1 MDTMRQNYGAICG
14 ETPTDPST
22 DWLERF
28 RRERRK
34 RKNMKYCYKGLPSL
48 EAAGY
53 QSIKEPLPGAED
65 AMVEPNNVH
74 GNHNHEPVQGVEAL
88 SRTNSSAVED
98 LHRDKLLSGLFR
110 DADTTMNGSDEICN
124 GLMTVNHPELR
135 SAPLVL
141 VFSSLY
147 AIVLHVTF
155 MATSWWLVH
164 EYFLSGCQFKAA
176 TTLFLS
182 LLSSLPLFIN
192 GIIRLLGRENWPT
205 YILSLVLHV
214 LAAGIFNMVPLL
226 QLILRLGDSIWLYR
240 SRGRQDQAALLKRH
254 DRFTFA
260 NVMFVVTLS
269 CFPQAVF
276 QTSETLKLL
285 FANGALQGPIYLQ
298 AVNTLSAILLTG
310 FGCIKFEERPQKTP
324 YEAATARRAAKALAE
339 HGAWLLVMS
348 ARTLSL
354 AILLAKAPE
363 PSHVIAVFFGIT
375 VMMEFLRARRSG
387 QLKPPIKLRY
397 FVDTLSRAVVVMF
410 FRLRDRNNPPALK
423 LYVVFLIT
431 QFTQS
436 LFSILLPF
444 FQEYGLN
451 ITSEEFNAYYFP
463 SFATCIWVHYGLLVP
478 GGAALIVWF
487 RLEKSMECS
496 PYATI

>member
-1 MDTMRQNYGAICG
+1 
-14 ETPTDPST
+14 
-22 DWLERF
+22 
-28 RRERRK
+28 
-34 RKNMKYCYKGLPSL
+34 
-48 EAAGY
+48 
-53 QSIKEPLPGAED
+53 
-65 AMVEPNNVH
+65 
-74 GNHNHEPVQGVEAL
+74 
-88 SRTNSSAVED
+88 
-98 LHRDKLLSGLFR
+98 
-110 DADTTMNGSDEICN
+110 
-124 GLMTVNHPELR
+124 
-135 SAPLVL
+135 
-141 VFSSLY
+141 
-147 AIVLHVTF
+147 
-155 MATSWWLVH
+155 
-164 EYFLSGCQFKAA
+164 
-176 TTLFLS
+176 
-182 LLSSLPLFIN
+182 
-192 GIIRLLGRENWPT
+192 
-205 YILSLVLHV
+205 
-214 LAAGIFNMVPLL
+214 
-226 QLILRLGDSIWLYR
+226 
-240 SRGRQDQAALLKRH
+240 
-254 DRFTFA
+254 
-260 NVMFVVTLS
+260 
-269 CFPQAVF
+269 
-276 QTSETLKLL
+276 
-285 FANGALQGPIYLQ
+285 
-298 AVNTLSAILLTG
+298 
-310 FGCIKFEERPQKTP
+310 
-324 YEAATARRAAKALAE
+324 
-339 HGAWLLVMS
+339 MS